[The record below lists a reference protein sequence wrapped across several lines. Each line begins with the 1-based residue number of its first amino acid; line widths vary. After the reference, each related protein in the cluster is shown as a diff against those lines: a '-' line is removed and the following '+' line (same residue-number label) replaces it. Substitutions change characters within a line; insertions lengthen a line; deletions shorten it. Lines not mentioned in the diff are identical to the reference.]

1 MGYLVAGKILRYTV
15 ISVKVAESKLS
26 FFIKNNIIYV
36 EKYDC
41 G

>member
-1 MGYLVAGKILRYTV
+1 MGYLVAGKILRNTV
-15 ISVKVAESKLS
+15 INVKVAESKLS

-36 EKYDC
+36 EKYDF